1 MKFLLIFLL
10 CNLINGYSSVILPSV
25 IWDPWNQIF
34 SCDPPTI
41 KVHITNKINFLCPI
55 TKLHSYL
62 PDNSKADI
70 AIYENLYFLGTD
82 KVAFDSCDATNGKQ
96 LLNCDAEPA
105 NTKVYNLNIVE
116 TAGSSKSFEFVA
128 GETYYLIGTG
138 FRKLENLT
146 QNIGGSCNTIEK
158 QGQYKLRLK
167 IYVCTKADIDAGQCE
182 LCRSQGCYYKE
193 CTANCSQWNI
203 EQYFKTKD
211 SPQENNCTVV
221 KKRICVNTLIGD
233 SRVEYS
239 QHYIECSTNCSS
251 WRVEENVIQHV
262 QNICYTLY
270 NRTCIQTLIGD
281 FDIEY
286 KKVKVDCQQNCTQWS
301 NHSVSS
307 TSPNNCTNIE
317 KRVCNEYL
325 LGKTTTE
332 YKQTHIDCVTK
343 CTAWKKDMSKIFK
356 LESGGCEGV
365 QTRTCVNHVLSE
377 SRTETNIT
385 PVDCPKVPIGPQTPV
400 PRVGD
405 EATATGD
412 RNMII
417 AIVAT
422 IGFFIIGIVFGI
434 LCHKKY
440 HSRSCMNKKRVG
452 VGGDFGIE
460 NDGYDTNTLNRYSN
474 GVNGQHMNT
483 LNDSPALSDGKSE
496 KRHVY
501 PK

>member
-82 KVAFDSCDATNGKQ
+82 KAAFDSCDATNGKR

-182 LCRSQGCYYKE
+182 LCRSQGCYYK
-193 CTANCSQWNI
+193 
-203 EQYFKTKD
+203 
-211 SPQENNCTVV
+211 
-221 KKRICVNTLIGD
+221 
-233 SRVEYS
+233 
-239 QHYIECSTNCSS
+239 
-251 WRVEENVIQHV
+251 
-262 QNICYTLY
+262 
-270 NRTCIQTLIGD
+270 
-281 FDIEY
+281 
-286 KKVKVDCQQNCTQWS
+286 DCQQNCTQWS

-385 PVDCPKVPIGPQTPV
+385 SVDCPKVPIGPQTPV

-405 EATATGD
+405 EATAAGD

-417 AIVAT
+417 AIIAT